1 LLFEKKYE
9 VVKFIYKYSELI
21 KFPAIDMKGQIRRIL
36 MEKIL
41 IVANPAAAGGTALKE
56 YDIIKKTLE
65 EENIQARTVFSEYA
79 GHSIELAKNAF
90 LEAPDKII
98 SFGGD
103 GTHNEVMNGIVHGIK
118 EKFNKDICNLSDEEK
133 LKLPPL
139 GLVSIGS
146 GNDLRKTLNIPKD
159 IKESLQIALKGK
171 EKLIDAGY
179 FEFKNFE
186 GKDDSRYFLNVLSGG
201 FSGTVTMKANQAKKT
216 VFKNFIYLNALLKT
230 LLFSG
235 IPDGFLLNED
245 GRIDGK
251 FFEFDISNGKYF
263 GGGMMVSPNSEID
276 DGNLDISLF
285 RDYTGIEVLFK
296 IKKLYNGTIIKEK
309 KLYYR
314 KTKEIYIECTPKAL
328 VEVDGEVVGYT
339 PIKAKVIKN
348 AIKIIVP

>member
-1 LLFEKKYE
+1 
-9 VVKFIYKYSELI
+9 
-21 KFPAIDMKGQIRRIL
+21 
-36 MEKIL
+36 MEKISL
-41 IVANPAAAGGTALKE
+41 IVNPAAAGGAAQKE
-56 YDIIKKTLE
+56 YKKIKETLE
-65 EENIQARTVFSEYA
+65 EEKIVVTTLFSEYA
-79 GHSIELAKNAF
+79 GHSIAIAKKVF
-90 LEAPDKII
+90 LEGFSKVI

-103 GTHNEVMNGIVHGIK
+103 GTHNEVLNGIFQGAK
-118 EKFNKDICNLSDEEK
+118 EKFKKVIEELSDTEK
-133 LKLPPL
+133 SKLPSL

-146 GNDLRKTLNIPKD
+146 GNDLRKTLKIPKD
-159 IKESLQIALKGK
+159 IKEALKIAIYGK
-171 EKLIDAGY
+171 ERLIDAGY

-216 VFKNFIYLNALLKT
+216 IFKNVIYLNALLKT

-251 FFEFDISNGKYF
+251 FFEFDVSNGKYF

-276 DGNLDISLF
+276 DGNLDVSLF

-309 KLYYR
+309 KLYHR
-314 KTKEIYIECTPKAL
+314 KTKEVYIECTPKTL

-348 AIKIIVP
+348 AINVIVI